1 MSHEEGGR
9 GGRGRGRSRRS
20 SDTDEKSQVPHDE
33 QREPKQATPS
43 RSKNQEITID
53 SKPNSNEGQKTNP
66 QTNPKTNSE
75 NGGSASKKR
84 RRQRGRRGRNAN
96 KTKRGTNSENA
107 RQSDGLVGPDKI
119 NEGGVNQNENTAVK
133 PKHEVSKADI
143 GGGVV
148 QEKTENKKKGDSIMK
163 SNSKKKKNKTKPKD
177 DQSDGGKNERTG
189 EMKTPPPKSDGKN
202 QTTSKKSVRKS
213 KPKKVEDTKAL
224 AIIRFDL
231 KPRPMGIP
239 EDIDPPPRRVDV
251 TWTNSP
257 VPLAVQK
264 EVGQKIVRRGE
275 FGYLADERV
284 QEIAE
289 QIESYPINLDQAL
302 SLRGAIN
309 QEKSVF
315 GHHRLLRQ
323 APKLARRYD
332 SGTGILDLAKDSDS
346 PPVNVFRAILANRG
360 WGKNRIKESLKN
372 PDRLK
377 KRDQEQFKIAEEA
390 DRVANVDQS
399 ETHRAADVF
408 EEVLC
413 DHFTSL
419 GIRFKNQN
427 QLMAEQMKSEGRPIR
442 TPDLLLLDD
451 VRVDGV
457 PIAWIDAKH
466 FFGAA
471 LSFPR
476 KKTQKQVD
484 RYTVAYGH
492 GAIVYRHGFCDGLK
506 LRGAVLLDSSPLDL
520 SLLHAHHDSQS
531 D

>member
-1 MSHEEGGR
+1 LSHEQGGR
-9 GGRGRGRSRRS
+9 GGRGRDRSRRS
-20 SDTDEKSQVPHDE
+20 NDADESSKAPRDE
-33 QREPKQATPS
+33 QRNRTEATPS
-43 RSKNQEITID
+43 KSNNQDAAADSESNSKET
-53 SKPNSNEGQKTNP
+53 
-66 QTNPKTNSE
+66 PKTNAKTNT
-75 NGGSASKKR
+75 NGGAGSSATKR
-84 RRQRGRRGRNAN
+84 RRRGRKGRNAN
-96 KTKRGTNSENA
+96 KSKQGKVSESTGQN
-107 RQSDGLVGPDKI
+107 DGAAEKPI
-119 NEGGVNQNENTAVK
+119 HGVSED
-133 PKHEVSKADI
+133 DI
-143 GGGVV
+143 GRSRGSGSG
-148 QEKTENKKKGDSIMK
+148 KTESKKKGDSNM
-163 SNSKKKKNKTKPKD
+163 NSISIKKTNNKKPKE
-177 DQSDGGKNERTG
+177 QKPDGGKNEQPG
-189 EMKTPPPKSDGKN
+189 EIKNASPKNDVQK
-202 QTTSKKSVRKS
+202 QTTPRDDERKS
-213 KPKKVEDTKAL
+213 QPKKVEDTKAL
-224 AIIRFDL
+224 AIKRFDL

-239 EDIDPPPRRVDV
+239 SDIDPPPRRIDV
-251 TWTNSP
+251 TWANSP

-284 QEIAE
+284 QEIAK

-332 SGTGILDLAKDSDS
+332 SGTDILDLAKDADS
-346 PPVNVFRAILANRG
+346 PPVNVFRTILANRG

-390 DRVANVDQS
+390 DRVANVDQT
-399 ETHRAADVF
+399 ETHQAADVF

-419 GIRFKNQN
+419 GIRFKTQN

-484 RYTVAYGH
+484 RYSIAYGH

-506 LRGAVLLDSSPLDL
+506 LRGALLLDSSPLDL
-520 SLLHAHHDSQS
+520 SVLHAHHDSRTN
-531 D
+531 